1 MENPSIFILSLP
13 LSKALKIQSLFV
25 FTLLALSIFGC
36 NSKQKTDP
44 VVNKGL
50 STNFKRVDSVYLTSN
65 LAETSRLLDSLKP
78 KIDANDINELTNF
91 YYYKGLTSYKDTLSM
106 NRYADSALAF
116 FEDPN
121 RQQQFPMAFAKA
133 LMLKSDVYVF
143 FKKYDKA
150 LENYFKIKSTL
161 NKTDDP
167 LVYANYITRIAH
179 LYYVQN
185 LFKQAANYHLEA
197 FNVLESVNGLDPRSM
212 FHIKQGALNNAGFS
226 YEKAGM
232 LDSAAF
238 LYRKGLSFIQQQLK
252 QNTVTI
258 NQHNQSKIVL
268 LDNLGGL
275 MAKRGELKLAEQY
288 LQESISLDS
297 DAKEKIKI
305 TAFMKLADVYR
316 RLNKLQKADSLLT
329 IAKNVIQE
337 NPFDPYLLMPR
348 WNKAKSEL
356 YLSKGN
362 YKEAYR
368 LLNRYSV
375 AMDSINVENELSR
388 VDLKVRFK
396 NKQTEQD
403 LKSLTK
409 TNEHITF
416 YLLCAAVFIIMLICI
431 VFLVIKNARQAHKTE
446 KATIKHSEELKK
458 AMVRLENRNKDYAK
472 MMKVMAH
479 DLKNPLGGMVG
490 ISNLLLEEK
499 RFLED
504 DREMLQLISSSGNN
518 AIEMINQLL
527 NSNLAIENEVL
538 TKEKVDIQHLLRQ
551 CTELLQYKADEK
563 QQKIIFI
570 SGGPVYLQLS
580 REKIWRVFNN
590 LVVNAIKFSPNH
602 TVVKVLLERLE
613 KSVRIAIID
622 QGIGVPENDKQRIF
636 EMFTSAKRTGTSGE
650 QPFGIGLSIS
660 KQIVES
666 HQGKIWLQ
674 DNVGGG
680 TIFYVELPLS

>member
-1 MENPSIFILSLP
+1 METPSIFILSLP
-13 LSKALKIQSLFV
+13 LSKSIKSKSLFV
-25 FTLLALSIFGC
+25 LTLIALSIFSC
-36 NSKQKTDP
+36 TSEKKPDL
-44 VVNKGL
+44 VAEKGL
-50 STNFKRVDSVYLTSN
+50 SPDFKRIDSVYLTSN
-65 LAETSRLLDSLKP
+65 LTETIRLLDSLKP
-78 KIDANDINELTNF
+78 EIDTKDIDELTNF

-106 NRYADSALAF
+106 NKYADSALAL
-116 FEDPN
+116 FENPE
-121 RQQQFPMAFAKA
+121 RQLQYPMAFTKA
-133 LMLKSDVYVF
+133 LMIKSDVYVF

-185 LFKQAANYHLEA
+185 LFKQAAHYHLEA
-197 FNVLESVNGLDPRSM
+197 FNVLESVSGLDPRSV
-212 FHIKQGALNNAGFS
+212 FYIKQGALNNAGFS

-238 LYRKGLSFIQQQLK
+238 LYQKGLSFIQQQLK
-252 QNTVTI
+252 QNTVTV

-275 MAKRGELKLAEQY
+275 MAKQGNLKLAEQY

-316 RLNKLQKADSLLT
+316 RLNKLGKADSLLT

-388 VDLKVRFK
+388 VDLNVRFQ

-403 LKSLTK
+403 LKLLTK
-409 TNEHITF
+409 TNENITF
-416 YLLCAAVFIIMLICI
+416 YLLCAAVFILMLICI
-431 VFLVIKNARQAHKTE
+431 VFLVIKNAKQARKTE
-446 KATIKHSEELKK
+446 KATIKHSEELEK

-504 DREMLQLISSSGNN
+504 DREMLQLISNSGNN

-538 TKEKVDIQHLLRQ
+538 TKENIDLQHLLRQ

-563 QQKIIFI
+563 QQKLFFI
-570 SGGPVYLQLS
+570 SGGPVFLQLS

-590 LVVNAIKFSPNH
+590 LIVNAIKFSPAN
-602 TVVKVLLERLE
+602 TVIKIFLERLE
-613 KSVRIAIID
+613 NGVRIAIID
-622 QGIGVPENDKQRIF
+622 QGMGIPDTDKQRIF
-636 EMFTSAKRTGTSGE
+636 EMFTTAKRPGTAGE

-660 KQIVES
+660 KQIIES
-666 HQGKIWLQ
+666 HHGKIWLE
-674 DNVGGG
+674 DNPTGG

>member
-1 MENPSIFILSLP
+1 METSSIFILSLP
-13 LSKALKIQSLFV
+13 PSNALRPKNFFV
-25 FTLLALSIFGC
+25 LTLVVLSIFGC
-36 NSKQKTDP
+36 TPDQKSET
-44 VVNKGL
+44 VVKKAL
-50 STNFKRVDSVYLTSN
+50 SLNFKRVDSVYMTSN
-65 LAETSRLLDSLKP
+65 LVETNRLLDSLKLEMDGDD
-78 KIDANDINELTNF
+78 IDELTNY
-91 YYYKGLTSYKDTLSM
+91 YYYKGLTSYKDTLLM
-106 NRYADSALAF
+106 NRYADSALTIFDDA
-116 FEDPN
+116 E
-121 RQQQFPMAFAKA
+121 RQKQYPMSFAKA

-143 FKKYDKA
+143 FKSYDKA

-161 NKTDDP
+161 NKVDDP
-167 LVYANYITRIAH
+167 LVYADYITRIAQ

-185 LFKQAANYHLEA
+185 LFKQAAHYHLEA
-197 FNVLESVNGLDPRSM
+197 FDIIESAKGLDPRSV
-212 FHIKQGALNNAGFS
+212 FYVKQGALNNAGFS
-226 YEKAGM
+226 YERAGM

-238 LYRKGLSFIQQQLK
+238 LYQKGMSFIQQQLEK
-252 QNTVTI
+252 NTVTI
-258 NQHNQSKIVL
+258 NQYNQSKIVL

-275 MAKRGELKLAEQY
+275 MAKRGNLKLAKEY
-288 LQESISLDS
+288 LEESVALDS
-297 DAKEKIKI
+297 YAQEKIKI
-305 TAFMKLADVYR
+305 SAFIKLADVCR
-316 RLNKLQKADSLLT
+316 RLNQSQRADSLLN
-329 IAKNVIQE
+329 IAQKVIYASQ
-337 NPFDPYLLMPR
+337 FDPYLFRPR
-348 WNKAKSEL
+348 LDKARSEL
-356 YLSKGN
+356 YFSKGN
-362 YKEAYR
+362 YKGAYE
-368 LLNRYSV
+368 LLNKYNL
-375 AMDSINVENELSR
+375 AMDSVNAENELSR
-388 VDLKVRFK
+388 VDLNVRFQ

-403 LKSLTK
+403 LKLLTK
-409 TNEHITF
+409 TNENITL
-416 YLLCAAVFIIMLICI
+416 YLFCAAVFIIMLICI
-431 VFLVIKNARQAHKTE
+431 VFLVIKNAKQAHKTE
-446 KATIKHSEELKK
+446 KATIKHSEELEKT
-458 AMVRLENRNKDYAK
+458 MISLENRNKDYAK

-499 RFLED
+499 RFLEE
-504 DREMLQLISSSGNN
+504 DREMLQLIASSGNN

-570 SGGPVYLQLS
+570 SGGPAYLQLS

-602 TVVKVLLERLE
+602 SVVKVLLERLD

-636 EMFTSAKRTGTSGE
+636 EMFTSAKRPGTSGE

>member
-1 MENPSIFILSLP
+1 METPSIFILSLP
-13 LSKALKIQSLFV
+13 LSKSIKSKSLFV
-25 FTLLALSIFGC
+25 LTLIALSIFSC
-36 NSKQKTDP
+36 TSEKKPDL
-44 VVNKGL
+44 VAEKGL
-50 STNFKRVDSVYLTSN
+50 SPDFKRIDSVYLTSN
-65 LAETSRLLDSLKP
+65 LTETNRLLDSLKP
-78 KIDANDINELTNF
+78 EIDTKDIDELTNF

-106 NRYADSALAF
+106 NKYADSALAL
-116 FEDPN
+116 FENPE
-121 RQQQFPMAFAKA
+121 RQLQYPMAFTKA
-133 LMLKSDVYVF
+133 LMIKSDVYVF

-185 LFKQAANYHLEA
+185 LFKQAAHYHLEA
-197 FNVLESVNGLDPRSM
+197 FNVLESVNGLDPRSV
-212 FHIKQGALNNAGFS
+212 FYIKQGALNNAGFS

-238 LYRKGLSFIQQQLK
+238 LYQKGLSFIQQQLK
-252 QNTVTI
+252 QNTVTV

-275 MAKRGELKLAEQY
+275 MAKQGNLKLAEQY

-316 RLNKLQKADSLLT
+316 RLNKLGKADSLLT

-388 VDLKVRFK
+388 VDLNVRFQ

-403 LKSLTK
+403 LKLLTK
-409 TNEHITF
+409 TNENITF
-416 YLLCAAVFIIMLICI
+416 YLLCAAVFILMLICI
-431 VFLVIKNARQAHKTE
+431 VFLVIKNAKQARKTE
-446 KATIKHSEELKK
+446 KATIKHSEELEK

-504 DREMLQLISSSGNN
+504 DREMLQLISNSGNN

-538 TKEKVDIQHLLRQ
+538 TKENIDLQHLLRQ

-563 QQKIIFI
+563 QQKLFFI
-570 SGGPVYLQLS
+570 SGGPVFLQLS

-590 LVVNAIKFSPNH
+590 LIVNAIKFSPAN
-602 TVVKVLLERLE
+602 TVIKIFLERLE
-613 KSVRIAIID
+613 NGVRIAIID
-622 QGIGVPENDKQRIF
+622 QGMGIPDTDKQRIF
-636 EMFTSAKRTGTSGE
+636 EMFTTAKRPGTAGE

-660 KQIVES
+660 KQIIES
-666 HQGKIWLQ
+666 HHGKIWLE
-674 DNVGGG
+674 DNPTGG

>member
-1 MENPSIFILSLP
+1 LENPSIFILSLP
-13 LSKALKIQSLFV
+13 LSKALKIQSLFF

-570 SGGPVYLQLS
+570 SGGPVYLQLR

>member
-1 MENPSIFILSLP
+1 LENLSIFKLSLP
-13 LSKALKIQSLFV
+13 PSKSLKSKSCFVLTLVILSV
-25 FTLLALSIFGC
+25 FACTS
-36 NSKQKTDP
+36 NKKPDP
-44 VVNKGL
+44 SVKKGL
-50 STNFKRVDSVYLTSN
+50 PHNFWLVDSAYMTSN
-65 LAETSRLLDSLKP
+65 LAETNRLLDSLKP
-78 KIDANDINELTNF
+78 KIDPEDIEGVTNY
-91 YYYKGLTSYKDTLSM
+91 YYYKGITSHRDTILM
-106 NRYADSALAF
+106 NRYADSALAV
-116 FEDPN
+116 FEDIDKQKQYPK
-121 RQQQFPMAFAKA
+121 AFAKA

-167 LVYANYITRIAH
+167 LVYADYITKIAQ

-185 LFKQAANYHLEA
+185 LFKQAAHYNLEA
-197 FNVLESVNGLDPRSM
+197 FHIIESVKDVDLRNVFYL
-212 FHIKQGALNNAGFS
+212 KQGALNNAGFS

-232 LDSAAF
+232 LDSAEF
-238 LYRKGLSFIQQQLK
+238 LYQKGLLFIQEQLEK
-252 QNTVTI
+252 KTVTI
-258 NQHNQSKIVL
+258 NQYNQSRIVM

-275 MAKRGELKLAEQY
+275 MAKRRNLALAEK
-288 LQESISLDS
+288 LLEESVALDS
-297 DAKEKIKI
+297 YAQEKIKI
-305 TAFMKLADVYR
+305 TAFIKLANVSI
-316 RLNKLQKADSLLT
+316 RLNKLKKADSLLN
-329 IAKNVIQE
+329 IAKKVIEQTK
-337 NPFDPYLLMPR
+337 FDPYLLKPR
-348 WNKAKSEL
+348 WDKARSEL
-356 YLSKGN
+356 YIAEGN

-368 LLNRYSV
+368 LLDRYNA
-375 AMDSINVENELSR
+375 AMDSVNAENELSR
-388 VDLKVRFK
+388 VDLNVRFQ

-403 LKSLTK
+403 LKVLTK
-409 TNEHITF
+409 TNENITL
-416 YLLCAAVFIIMLICI
+416 YLFCAAVFIIMLICI
-431 VFLVIKNARQAHKTE
+431 VFLVIKNAKQAHKTE
-446 KATIKHSEELKK
+446 KATIKHSEELEKT
-458 AMVRLENRNKDYAK
+458 MIRLENRNKDYAK

-527 NSNLAIENEVL
+527 NSNLSIENEVL

-570 SGGPVYLQLS
+570 SGGPAYLQLS

-602 TVVKVLLERLE
+602 SVVKVLLERLDR
-613 KSVRIAIID
+613 SVRIAIID

-636 EMFTSAKRTGTSGE
+636 EMFTSAKRPGTSGE

>member
-36 NSKQKTDP
+36 NSKQKSDP

-50 STNFKRVDSVYLTSN
+50 STNFKRVDSVYLTNN

-167 LVYANYITRIAH
+167 LVYANYITRIAQ

-185 LFKQAANYHLEA
+185 LFKQAAHYHLEA
-197 FNVLESVNGLDPRSM
+197 FSVLESVNGLDPRSV
-212 FHIKQGALNNAGFS
+212 FYIKQGALNNAGFS

-238 LYRKGLSFIQQQLK
+238 LYQKGLSFIQQQLK
-252 QNTVTI
+252 QNTVTV

-275 MAKRGELKLAEQY
+275 MAKQGKLKLAEQY

-329 IAKNVIQE
+329 ISKNVIQE

-388 VDLKVRFK
+388 VDLKVRFQS
-396 NKQTEQD
+396 KQTEQD

-431 VFLVIKNARQAHKTE
+431 VFLVIKNAKQAHKTE

-458 AMVRLENRNKDYAK
+458 AMVHLENRNKDYAK

-563 QQKIIFI
+563 HQKIIFI

-636 EMFTSAKRTGTSGE
+636 EMFTSAKRPGTSGE

>member
-1 MENPSIFILSLP
+1 M
-13 LSKALKIQSLFV
+13 
-25 FTLLALSIFGC
+25 
-36 NSKQKTDP
+36 
-44 VVNKGL
+44 
-50 STNFKRVDSVYLTSN
+50 DSVYLTSN

-275 MAKRGELKLAEQY
+275 MAKLGELKLAEQY

>member
-275 MAKRGELKLAEQY
+275 MAKLGELKLAEQY

>member
-25 FTLLALSIFGC
+25 FTLLALSIFSC

-275 MAKRGELKLAEQY
+275 MAKLGELKLAEQY

-375 AMDSINVENELSR
+375 AMDSINIENELSR

-570 SGGPVYLQLS
+570 SGGPVYLKLS